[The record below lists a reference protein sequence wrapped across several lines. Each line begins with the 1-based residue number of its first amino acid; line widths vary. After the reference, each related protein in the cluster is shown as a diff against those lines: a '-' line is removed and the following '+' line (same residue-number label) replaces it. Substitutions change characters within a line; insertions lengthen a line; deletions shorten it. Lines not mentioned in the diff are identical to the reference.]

1 MNSEIVKYFKLWQD
15 KIGKY
20 KDINIE
26 TVRFE
31 TKGVISDNEERS
43 VCRKRMGF
51 TPKRDPEGDINW
63 FTVSDLTKI
72 DGLFI
77 DNPNTKEKITNILI
91 NEAIDKNSTGK
102 SEKLKPIKK
111 GDILISFKLTVG
123 ITKIYNSDDIAYC
136 NEAIDILTVKDGYY
150 NKYIAYVC
158 MLEYPKYAQKTNNG
172 FTLNDE
178 LKKSIP
184 ILIPEGKNSLLIQ
197 EALIEFIDYYKSIL
211 QEYKKFNEIVKKI
224 DEFDKVLLTKIF
236 QDQNDSFLKRKF
248 NEWIIKKN
256 KYNLRWEDIK
266 FKTVSIGKVFDIK
279 LGSSLYKKEY
289 NDNNKGEY
297 PLFTGSLQCA
307 GYIKPINKNDIIN
320 YESISYNK
328 DNDAGS
334 KPFYHKEPY
343 IMGPHHYGMFFKEEY
358 KNNLMKYCYYFMEN
372 FFNLN
377 KFYQSKPP
385 VASSTVVADRDIRLP
400 YLESGKIES
409 LDIQNIIVEFIEEF
423 KNWKDKF
430 NNEANNLIELLD
442 EAEKLLLI
450 KTFKVDNTK

>member
-1 MNSEIVKYFKLWQD
+1 MNFEIVKYFKLWQD

-26 TVRFE
+26 TVQFE
-31 TKGVISDNEERS
+31 TKRIISDDENES
-43 VCRKRMGF
+43 VCYKRMGF

-63 FTVSDLTKI
+63 FTVGDLTKI
-72 DGLFI
+72 DGLFVN
-77 DNPNTKEKITNILI
+77 NPNTKEKTTRIFI
-91 NEAIDKNSTGK
+91 NEAIDKNSTDK
-102 SEKLKPIKK
+102 SKKLKSIEK

-184 ILIPEGKNSLLIQ
+184 ILIPEGENSLLMQ
-197 EALIEFIDYYKSIL
+197 EALVEFIDYYKSIL

-224 DEFDKVLLTKIF
+224 DEFDKALLTKIF

-248 NEWIIKKN
+248 NEWIVKKN

-266 FKTVSIGKVFDIK
+266 FKTVSIGEVFEIK
-279 LGSSLYKKEY
+279 SGSSSYKKEY
-289 NDNNKGEY
+289 NDSNKGNY
-297 PLFTGSLQCA
+297 PLFTGSLECA
-307 GYIKPINKNDIIN
+307 GYIESIREKDIIKN
-320 YESISYNK
+320 ESISYNK

-334 KPFYHKEPY
+334 KAFYHKDPY
-343 IMGPHHYGMFFKEEY
+343 IIGPHHYGMFFKENY
-358 KNNLMKYCYYFMEN
+358 KNNLMKYCYYFM
-372 FFNLN
+372 
-377 KFYQSKPP
+377 
-385 VASSTVVADRDIRLP
+385 
-400 YLESGKIES
+400 
-409 LDIQNIIVEFIEEF
+409 
-423 KNWKDKF
+423 
-430 NNEANNLIELLD
+430 
-442 EAEKLLLI
+442 
-450 KTFKVDNTK
+450 